1 MSLWRQLSRGV
12 RVLIGGRAAD
22 RDVDDEIEQFVED
35 AAAELE
41 REGASPADARR
52 LARARAGNPLA
63 AREEVR
69 ASGWEHTVE
78 TFVADV
84 RYGLRRLRR
93 EPGFSAVTVA
103 TLALGIGSATAM
115 LSVAAPIFVQ
125 ALPFPHAD
133 RIHAIWDRA
142 QDGSRVEMTFG
153 SFVEM
158 QERSRVIDAAAV
170 SRIWQPTLSGDFT
183 PERLDGLGVSS
194 DYFRVFSVSPVIGR
208 GFTAAEDRPNGAPV
222 VLLSDRLW
230 RRRFAADPSIVGRQV
245 ALDGYGYEVIGVMP
259 AAFEHR
265 LMPAA
270 DVWRALQ
277 YDRVLPSFQGREW
290 GHHLR
295 MAARLREGVSLA
307 DAETDLNQIARDPAS
322 RFTRPL
328 WASMP
333 QGVTV
338 EPLLLAL
345 TSDTRPAMLAVLAAV
360 TLLMLIAC
368 VNVINLLLARN
379 AQRRAELAMRTAL
392 GASRGRLMRQL
403 LTETLV
409 LASAGGIAGLLA
421 AQLTLR
427 ALIMLGPRDFPRVAG
442 LGIDAP
448 VFWIAFAV
456 TVVVGLLVAVLP
468 ALSNGDLKAALPRGS
483 RQASSH
489 HAMRRSLV
497 VAEVAFA
504 LVLLAGASLLF
515 RSLQQLFSVAPGF
528 DDRSL
533 LTLQV
538 QIAGPRYRDQESA
551 HRFFGEALD
560 AVTRVP
566 GVASAALTT
575 QLPLSGDS
583 DVYGLR
589 FESAGS
595 EPGSE
600 DGAAFRYAVS
610 ADYFETMNIPIRRG
624 RSLSEQDRAGATPAV
639 LINESLARRRFR
651 DVDPIGQRLHVGPTD
666 RPWFTVVGVVGDV
679 RQLSLETNQFDAVY
693 LTAEQWHFPDLARW
707 FVIKAHGDAAALAP
721 AIQSAIWSVDRDQPI
736 VRVAPM
742 SHWVAATAG
751 TRRFALILFQVFGVA
766 ALLLTA
772 VGIYGVVSGGVT
784 ERLRE
789 IGVRTALGASRRS
802 ILAMVMRQGLWLS
815 ILGIAIGVVT
825 AGLASRG
832 LTTLLFGISPLDPAS
847 YVAVVMLLI
856 GVSMLAS
863 WLPAWRASRVDPSV
877 TLRAE

>member
-1 MSLWRQLSRGV
+1 
-12 RVLIGGRAAD
+12 
-22 RDVDDEIEQFVED
+22 
-35 AAAELE
+35 
-41 REGASPADARR
+41 
-52 LARARAGNPLA
+52 
-63 AREEVR
+63 
-69 ASGWEHTVE
+69 
-78 TFVADV
+78 
-84 RYGLRRLRR
+84 
-93 EPGFSAVTVA
+93 
-103 TLALGIGSATAM
+103 
-115 LSVAAPIFVQ
+115 
-125 ALPFPHAD
+125 
-133 RIHAIWDRA
+133 
-142 QDGSRVEMTFG
+142 
-153 SFVEM
+153 
-158 QERSRVIDAAAV
+158 
-170 SRIWQPTLSGDFT
+170 
-183 PERLDGLGVSS
+183 
-194 DYFRVFSVSPVIGR
+194 
-208 GFTAAEDRPNGAPV
+208 

-230 RRRFAADPSIVGRQV
+230 RRRFGADPSIIGRQV
-245 ALDGYGYEVIGVMP
+245 ALDGYGYQVIGVMP
-259 AAFEHR
+259 PPVEHR

-277 YDRVLPSFQGREW
+277 YDRALPSFQGREW

-295 MAARLREGVSLA
+295 MAARLRAGISPA
-307 DAETDLNQIARDPAS
+307 DAESDLKQIALDPVN
-322 RFTRPL
+322 RFTRPP
-328 WASMP
+328 WASLP

-345 TSDTRPAMLAVLAAV
+345 TSETRPAMLAVLAAV

-392 GASRGRLMRQL
+392 GASRGRVMRQL

-409 LASAGGIAGLLA
+409 LASAGGLAGLLV
-421 AQLTLR
+421 AQVTLR
-427 ALIMLGPRDFPRVAG
+427 ALILLGPRVLPRVAG
-442 LGIDAP
+442 LAIDAP

-456 TVVVGLLVAVLP
+456 TAVVGLLVALLP
-468 ALSNGDLKAALPRGS
+468 AWSNGDLTAVLPQGS
-483 RQASSH
+483 WQASSH
-489 HAMRRSLV
+489 HVMRRSLV

-515 RSLQQLFSVAPGF
+515 RSLQHLFAVAPGF
-528 DDRSL
+528 DDRSV
-533 LTLQV
+533 LTMQV
-538 QIAGPRYRDQESA
+538 QIAGPRYRDPESS
-551 HRFFGEALD
+551 HRFFRDALD

-589 FESAGS
+589 FESPSA

-600 DGAAFRYAVS
+600 DGAAFRYAIS
-610 ADYFETMNIPIRRG
+610 ADYFKTMNIPLMRG
-624 RSLSEQDRAGATPAV
+624 RSLSEQDRAGAPPAV
-639 LINESLARRRFR
+639 LINDSLARRRFR
-651 DVDPIGQRLHVGPTD
+651 DIDPVGQRLHIGPTD

-679 RQLSLETNQFDAVY
+679 RQLSLETDQFDAVY
-693 LTAEQWHFPDLARW
+693 LTAEQWHFPDQARW
-707 FVIKAHGDAAALAP
+707 FVIKAHGDAVALAP
-721 AIQSAIWSVDRDQPI
+721 AIQSAIWSVDREQPI

-742 SHWVAATAG
+742 SQWVAATAG

-802 ILAMVMRQGLWLS
+802 ILAMVMRQGLRLS
-815 ILGIAIGVVT
+815 IAGIAIGVVT
-825 AGLASRG
+825 AALASRG

-847 YVAVVMLLI
+847 YVAVVLLLI

-863 WLPAWRASRVDPSV
+863 WLPAWRASRVDPSI
-877 TLRAE
+877 TLRSE

>member
-1 MSLWRQLSRGV
+1 MLWRQLSHGV
-12 RVLIGGRAAD
+12 RALTGGRAAD
-22 RDVDDEIEQFVED
+22 RDVDDEIRQFVDD

-41 REGASPADARR
+41 REGATPEEARR
-52 LARARAGNPLA
+52 LARARAGNTLA
-63 AREEVR
+63 MREEVR
-69 ASGWEHTVE
+69 ASGWEHVVE

-93 EPGFSAVTVA
+93 EAGFSAVTVA
-103 TLALGIGSATAM
+103 TLALGIGSGTAM

-125 ALPFPHAD
+125 ALPFPSAD
-133 RIHAIWDRA
+133 RIHAIWDRS
-142 QDGSRVEMTFG
+142 QDGSRAEVAFG

-158 QERSRVIDAAAV
+158 QERSRAIDVAAV
-170 SRIWQPTLSGDFT
+170 SRIWQPTLSGNLT

-194 DYFRVFSVSPVIGR
+194 DYFRVFAVSPLIGR
-208 GFTAAEDRPNGAPV
+208 SFTAAEDQPNGAPV

-230 RRRFAADPSIVGRQV
+230 RRRFGADPLIIGRQV

-259 AAFEHR
+259 STLEHR

-270 DVWRALQ
+270 DVWRALR
-277 YDRVLPSFQGREW
+277 YDRALPSFEGREW

-295 MAARLREGVSLA
+295 MAARLREGVSIA
-307 DAETDLNQIARDPAS
+307 DAETDLKQIARDPVS
-322 RFTRPL
+322 RFTRPA

-345 TSDTRPAMLAVLAAV
+345 TSETRPAMLAVLAAV
-360 TLLMLIAC
+360 MLLMLIAC

-379 AQRRAELAMRTAL
+379 AQRRGELALRTAL
-392 GASRGRLMRQL
+392 GASRGRVMRQL

-421 AQLTLR
+421 AQVTLR
-427 ALIMLGPRDFPRVAG
+427 ALVLLGPRDLPRVAG
-442 LGIDAP
+442 LAIDAP

-456 TVVVGLLVAVLP
+456 TAVVGLLVALLP
-468 ALSNGDLKAALPRGS
+468 TWSNRDLKAVLPQGS
-483 RQASSH
+483 WQASSH
-489 HAMRRSLV
+489 HVMRRSLV

-515 RSLQQLFSVAPGF
+515 RSLQQLFAVAPGF
-528 DDRSL
+528 DDRGV

-538 QIAGPRYRDQESA
+538 QIAGPRYRDPEST
-551 HRFFGEALD
+551 HRFFREALE

-566 GVASAALTT
+566 GVATAALTT

-589 FESAGS
+589 FESASS
-595 EPGSE
+595 EPGSA

-610 ADYFETMNIPIRRG
+610 ADYFQTMNIPLRSG
-624 RSLSEQDRAGATPAV
+624 RSLSDQDRSGAMPAV

-651 DVDPIGQRLHVGPTD
+651 DVDPLGQRLHIGPTD

-679 RQLSLETNQFDAVY
+679 RQLSLETDQFDAVY
-693 LTAEQWHFPDLARW
+693 VTAEQWHFPDLARW
-707 FVIKAHGDAAALAP
+707 FVIKSRGDAAALAP
-721 AIQSAIWSVDRDQPI
+721 AIQAAIWSVDRDQPI

-742 SHWVAATAG
+742 SQWVAATAG

-784 ERLRE
+784 ERVRE
-789 IGVRTALGASRRS
+789 IGVRTALGASRGS
-802 ILAMVMRQGLWLS
+802 ILAMVMRQGLRLS
-815 ILGIAIGVVT
+815 IAGIAIGVVT
-825 AGLASRG
+825 AALASRG

-847 YVAVVMLLI
+847 YVAVVLLLI
-856 GVSMLAS
+856 SVSILAS
-863 WLPAWRASRVDPSV
+863 WLPAWRASRVDPAA
-877 TLRAE
+877 TLRSE

>member
-1 MSLWRQLSRGV
+1 MLWRQLSHGV
-12 RVLIGGRAAD
+12 RALTGGRAAD
-22 RDVDDEIEQFVED
+22 RDVDDEIRQFVDD

-41 REGASPADARR
+41 REGATPEEARR
-52 LARARAGNPLA
+52 LARARAGNTLA
-63 AREEVR
+63 MREEVR
-69 ASGWEHTVE
+69 ASGWEHVVE

-93 EPGFSAVTVA
+93 EAGFSAVTVA
-103 TLALGIGSATAM
+103 TLALGIGSGTAM

-125 ALPFPHAD
+125 ALPFPSAD
-133 RIHAIWDRA
+133 RIHAIWDRS
-142 QDGSRVEMTFG
+142 QDGSRAEVAFG

-158 QERSRVIDAAAV
+158 QERSRAIDVAAV
-170 SRIWQPTLSGDFT
+170 SRIWQPTLSGNLT

-194 DYFRVFSVSPVIGR
+194 DYFRVFAVSPLIGR
-208 GFTAAEDRPNGAPV
+208 SFTAAEDQPNGAPV

-230 RRRFAADPSIVGRQV
+230 RRRFGADPLIIGRQV

-259 AAFEHR
+259 STLEHR

-270 DVWRALQ
+270 DVWRTLRYNRA
-277 YDRVLPSFQGREW
+277 LPSFEGREW

-295 MAARLREGVSLA
+295 MAARLREGVSIA
-307 DAETDLNQIARDPAS
+307 DAETDLKQIARDPVS
-322 RFTRPL
+322 RFTRPA

-345 TSDTRPAMLAVLAAV
+345 TSETRPAMLAVLAAV
-360 TLLMLIAC
+360 MLLMLIAC

-379 AQRRAELAMRTAL
+379 AQRRGELALRTAL
-392 GASRGRLMRQL
+392 GASRGRVMRQL

-421 AQLTLR
+421 AQVTLR
-427 ALIMLGPRDFPRVAG
+427 ALVLLGPRDLPRVAG
-442 LGIDAP
+442 LAIDAP

-456 TVVVGLLVAVLP
+456 TAVVGLLVALLP
-468 ALSNGDLKAALPRGS
+468 TWSNRDLKAVLPQGS
-483 RQASSH
+483 WQASSH
-489 HAMRRSLV
+489 HVVRRSLV

-515 RSLQQLFSVAPGF
+515 RSLQQLFAVAPGF
-528 DDRSL
+528 DDRSV

-538 QIAGPRYRDQESA
+538 QIAGPRYRDPEST
-551 HRFFGEALD
+551 HRFFREALE

-566 GVASAALTT
+566 GVATAALTT

-589 FESAGS
+589 FESASS
-595 EPGSE
+595 EPGSA

-610 ADYFETMNIPIRRG
+610 ADYFQTMNIPLRSG
-624 RSLSEQDRAGATPAV
+624 RSLSDQDRSDATPAV

-651 DVDPIGQRLHVGPTD
+651 DVDPLGQRLHIGPTD

-679 RQLSLETNQFDAVY
+679 RQLSLETDQFDAVY
-693 LTAEQWHFPDLARW
+693 VTAEQWHFPDLARW
-707 FVIKAHGDAAALAP
+707 FVIKSRGDAAALAP
-721 AIQSAIWSVDRDQPI
+721 AIQAAIWSVDRDQPI

-742 SHWVAATAG
+742 SQWVAATAG

-784 ERLRE
+784 ERVRE
-789 IGVRTALGASRRS
+789 IGVRTALGASRGS
-802 ILAMVMRQGLWLS
+802 ILAMVMRQGLRLS
-815 ILGIAIGVVT
+815 IAGIAIGVVT
-825 AGLASRG
+825 AALASRG

-847 YVAVVMLLI
+847 YVAVVLLLI
-856 GVSMLAS
+856 SVSILAS
-863 WLPAWRASRVDPSV
+863 WLPAWRASRVDPAA
-877 TLRAE
+877 TLRSE